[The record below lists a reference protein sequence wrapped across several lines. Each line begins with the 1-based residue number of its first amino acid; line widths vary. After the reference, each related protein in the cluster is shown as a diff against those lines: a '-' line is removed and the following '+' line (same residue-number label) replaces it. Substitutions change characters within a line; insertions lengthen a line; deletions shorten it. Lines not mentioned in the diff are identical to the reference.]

1 MGRLKSA
8 WVCVVL
14 AGAGVAG
21 AGRALG
27 ARHVALRLA
36 GLSAARCCG
45 AFLDPAPRCG
55 YDTAP

>member
-27 ARHVALRLA
+27 ARHSVLRPRGSAGGAL
-36 GLSAARCCG
+36 
-45 AFLDPAPRCG
+45 LDPAPWRG

>member
-1 MGRLKSA
+1 MGRLKNA

-27 ARHVALRLA
+27 ARHVALHSRVCRQRVA
-36 GLSAARCCG
+36 
-45 AFLDPAPRCG
+45 
-55 YDTAP
+55 